1 MYSAGDFSTNVLRY
15 SLPEFRTADE
25 SQIRWILKPQKVLDT
40 KKCSPS
46 SDLDKIVRLMEGPY
60 MENLRVSASDDA
72 DALSNLEL
80 VHSSHP
86 EYHPPGTKNDDTTT
100 ISVTIACFFW

>member
-1 MYSAGDFSTNVLRY
+1 
-15 SLPEFRTADE
+15 
-25 SQIRWILKPQKVLDT
+25 
-40 KKCSPS
+40 
-46 SDLDKIVRLMEGPY
+46 MEGPY